1 MTRRKLWAWLV
12 LAAFLAAV
20 GLAIAA
26 TAPDTVTLNKV
37 KDKMAP
43 VVFPH
48 KAHAVDQKIE
58 CKTCHHK
65 DADPAKAVVSCY
77 NCHKAAADAATKAPD
92 AKTAFHT
99 RCQGCHKEKAAA
111 NPNFKG
117 PTTKCMDC
125 HKKAAP

>member
-1 MTRRKLWAWLV
+1 MKGRKGWAGLV
-12 LAAFLAAV
+12 LALFLAAV

-26 TAPDTVTLNKV
+26 TAPDTVTLDKV
-37 KDKMAP
+37 KQNQAA

-65 DADPAKAVVSCY
+65 DADPAKAVQSCY
-77 NCHKAAADAATKAPD
+77 NCHQAASADKTPD

-99 RCQGCHKEKAAA
+99 RCKGCHTQKQATNPKA
-111 NPNFKG
+111 PF
-117 PTTKCMDC
+117 KCMDC

>member
-1 MTRRKLWAWLV
+1 MNGKKGWAWLV
-12 LAAFLAAV
+12 VLACLAVV

-26 TAPDTVTLNKV
+26 AAPDTVTLDKV
-37 KDKMAP
+37 KQTQAP

-48 KAHAVDQKIE
+48 KAHAETQKIE

-65 DADPAKAVVSCY
+65 DADPTKAATSCY

-99 RCQGCHKEKAAA
+99 RCQGCHKEKQAT
-111 NPNFKG
+111 NPKA
-117 PTTKCMDC
+117 PTKCMEC
-125 HKKAAP
+125 HKK

>member
-1 MTRRKLWAWLV
+1 MKNRNGWAGVVLLALLV
-12 LAAFLAAV
+12 AV
-20 GLAIAA
+20 GLALAA
-26 TAPDTVTLNKV
+26 TAPDTVPLDKV

-48 KAHAVDQKIE
+48 QKHAVDQKIE

-77 NCHKAAADAATKAPD
+77 NCHKAVAEGKTPD

-99 RCQGCHKEKAAA
+99 RCQGCHKEKQAA
-111 NPNFKG
+111 NPKA
-117 PTTKCMDC
+117 PIKCMDC
-125 HKKAAP
+125 HKKS